1 MSDATLHCAFHPDRE
16 TTLRCN
22 RCERPICTKC
32 AVLTPVGY
40 RCKECVRGQQAVF
53 ETARPADY
61 VIAAVVSAIGVGAA
75 VALLGLIGFWGFFA
89 APFVGG
95 GLAEVVRVAVRRR
108 RGRRLP
114 LTAAIAGGVGVLP
127 SLVPALGMV
136 FTLLSHG
143 GGTGILGSLLW
154 SVAYPLVS
162 GGLLI
167 SALYY
172 RLRGIRL

>member
-1 MSDATLHCAFHPDRE
+1 M
-16 TTLRCN
+16 
-22 RCERPICTKC
+22 
-32 AVLTPVGY
+32 
-40 RCKECVRGQQAVF
+40 
-53 ETARPADY
+53 
-61 VIAAVVSAIGVGAA
+61 
-75 VALLGLIGFWGFFA
+75 ALLGLIGFWGFFA

-108 RGRRLP
+108 RARRLP

-127 SLVPALGMV
+127 SLLPAAGIV
-136 FTLLSHG
+136 ITSLSHG
-143 GGTGILGSLLW
+143 GGSAMVGSLLW
-154 SVAYPLVS
+154 SIAYPLVS